1 MLCYS
6 YDMKLSER
14 FMNALFRALFRMFF
28 RINLKALEKIPKKGP
43 YLMMVNHTSALDGPM
58 LYVFLQPMKLVALA
72 KKQLWEKKFTGYV
85 MNSWHSIPVDRENMG
100 RETMEACFS
109 ILDHG
114 DTLAMAPEGTRSPD
128 GNLQQGKAGI
138 AYIAHKKQVP
148 MVPVAVY
155 GFNDPSYK
163 KRLFRRRPIT
173 IAVGKP
179 FEIIQKGGRLDAAM
193 RQEVIDEIMLRLAE
207 LMPKEKRGF
216 YKDHPIEY
224 RLTQTLE
231 EGLPS

>member
-1 MLCYS
+1 
-6 YDMKLSER
+6 MKVSER
-14 FMNALFRALFRMFF
+14 FMNALFRTLFRMFF
-28 RINLKALEKIPKKGP
+28 RINLEELDKIPRKGP

-72 KKQLWEKKFTGYV
+72 KKQLWDKKFTGYV
-85 MNSWHSIPVDRENMG
+85 MKAWHSIPVDRDNMG

-114 DTLAMAPEGTRSPD
+114 DTLAMAPEGTRSHD

-138 AYIAHKKQVP
+138 AFIAHKKQVP

-155 GFNDPSYK
+155 GFNDPTYK
-163 KRLFRRRPIT
+163 KKLFRRRPIT

-179 FEIIQKGGRLDAAM
+179 FEIIQKGGRLDATM

-207 LMPKEKRGF
+207 LMPKDTWGF
-216 YKDHPIEY
+216 YKDHTIEFK
-224 RLTQTLE
+224 LTQTLQ
-231 EGLPS
+231 EGSLS